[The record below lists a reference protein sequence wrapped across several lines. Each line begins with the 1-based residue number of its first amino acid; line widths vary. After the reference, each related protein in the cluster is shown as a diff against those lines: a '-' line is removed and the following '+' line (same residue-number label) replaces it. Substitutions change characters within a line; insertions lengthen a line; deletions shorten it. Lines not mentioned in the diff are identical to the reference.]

1 MSNKEVKSILKNA
14 REAIKN
20 KEYKEAL
27 KHCKAVLKL
36 EKNNYNAWVFIGVAA
51 SELEQPDQAQAAYRK
66 AVELEPEQLLA
77 WQGLTNLYEKNNLP
91 GFKEELPGVYQ
102 KLLDLY
108 ERSDREKWYEVC
120 RKLVDIYHQERRHLE
135 VARSWYKLISVKQ
148 EEAGNE
154 ELHQLWKRMVQ
165 LLADSQEDQDNETQQ
180 LLITAFENAMS
191 SADKL
196 PGEDHQR
203 LSTEYIK
210 CLSKLPHEEVKMK
223 DACESMLSLY
233 PALTFPLEVLCMHF
247 IQTGCCSG
255 EAVQYFS
262 KLLEMDSVS
271 GPGHIGLGITAFQDK
286 KYQEAADSLTQ
297 GLKQT
302 GSSIQAWYHLA
313 QTQLKMHSYEECIV
327 SCKKALKL
335 SEGEVQWR
343 KLLLRLKTKALVGSS
358 GASCAEEAM
367 DTLDQLSDTDDDPEL
382 LALKGSVYLQRGLI
396 DQALQVATDL
406 LSSYPNQPE
415 AHALGGHIHITQEDY
430 VRAEQSFQKAVEA
443 NPTSGEYYYC
453 LGLVYWHMG
462 EETRRDKTKAHT
474 HLLKAAKLDAYLG
487 AVFRYLGHYYR
498 DIVQDKGR
506 ARGCYKKAF
515 DLDRNDAESGAA
527 AVDLSM
533 ELGDM
538 ESALA
543 ILRTVTEQASAG
555 TAKWAWLR
563 RGLYNLK
570 MNQHSQ
576 AIADLQAALRA
587 DPKDSICWECLGEA
601 YLNRRGFTA
610 ALKAFTKA
618 NELNPK
624 SIYSIFQIAAIK
636 QILGKYKE
644 AVTEY
649 MQTIQ
654 KRDDY
659 VPALKGLGECY
670 LSMARRALKDYLDGR
685 AVDYLEQAIESL
697 FRAVQHRPDLS
708 CLWKLLGDAC
718 TTVHTVSPSRG
729 SVTVWGPLS
738 QRNPTSQKQ
747 TLNKFEVLSLG
758 GRCYGRA
765 LKLMPE
771 SANLWCDL
779 GINYY
784 RQAQH
789 LMSEGKENETPEL
802 LEKSLQ
808 CLKKAVMLDSR
819 NLLYWNVL
827 GVVALCKG
835 IENLALAQHSFIKSI
850 QAEANNVS
858 AWTNLGSLYLKNENI
873 ELAHEAFKVAQS
885 LEPSYVNCWIG
896 QALIAEAVG
905 SYETMDLFRHTTELS
920 IHTEG
925 VKGYAH
931 WVCSTLLDKTNRNSE
946 LYLYNIVQMNAIAA
960 AQVALSKYTER
971 IRTDAAA
978 FTMLG
983 YLNEHLHLKKQ
994 AVEAY
999 QRAVQLLQP
1008 TGGKEEVIFALRN
1021 YGRTLC
1027 TTGQYDQ
1034 AIQAYTST
1042 PVTELSD
1049 ITGLA
1054 LAYFKKG
1061 FLQESARAYEKA
1073 LSVVTTEK
1081 EKAYILTALALLEHR
1096 QNKVD
1101 SAKTLLFKCSMLKE
1115 PSVES
1120 LQSLCALG
1128 LVNRDATLATAALNE
1143 LLKRTDQKEG
1153 VHERCL
1159 LTCATF
1165 ALQGNNVAVQRQ
1177 ASKAIHS
1184 NPGDPALWALLSRL
1198 VPQYHP
1204 RIAKGGAV
1212 AGRVAC
1218 HFSMTQGKSALLYS
1232 GVNQLAAGMHSGE
1245 DQRSNSLKT
1254 IQRAAL
1260 LCPEDPGVW
1269 ASLMAACHTENTA
1282 CYLSSAAPKR
1292 AGLEETF
1299 MKAIS
1304 KKVKAEENH
1313 PVSYSQCLESWAL
1326 RQAVSGLKQAGQTSA
1341 AESLCTK
1348 VLGIQPEQPDVFL
1361 LLRQTQCEQLLQSH
1375 RQLPEAV
1382 LVELRKAV
1390 MSNYTSVSAWH
1401 WLAEVYRTQGL
1412 MVAAV
1417 MCYRQSLQM
1426 ASQQGDFSGKL
1437 ASLLRLALL
1446 ALAPCMANVSS
1457 SEWKDLVQEATS
1469 EALKI
1474 TFCPLAVLLQ
1484 ALLQFSIKMGARE
1497 TRRLLERV
1505 VYQPGYPQTVASVA
1519 RWYLLRHLHA
1529 KHDDEL
1535 IDALMDHARANADSR
1550 LEELH
1555 KQLCSSS

>member
-1 MSNKEVKSILKNA
+1 MEPHIL
-14 REAIKN
+14 R
-20 KEYKEAL
+20 
-27 KHCKAVLKL
+27 AVLKL

-102 KLLDLY
+102 KLLVLY

-191 SADKL
+191 SAGKL

-210 CLSKLPHEEVKMK
+210 CLSKAIVHHQTQGHLLLSCLNK
-223 DACESMLSLY
+223 LWFISLY
-233 PALTFPLEVLCMHF
+233 
-247 IQTGCCSG
+247 TGCCSG
-255 EAVQYFS
+255 EAIQYFS

-271 GPGHIGLGITAFQDK
+271 GPGHIGLGIKAFQDK
-286 KYQEAADSLTQ
+286 KYQEAADNLTQ

-335 SEGEVQWR
+335 SEGEVQWT

-367 DTLDQLSDTDDDPEL
+367 ETLDQLSDTDDDPEL

-406 LSSYPNQPE
+406 LSSHPNQPE
-415 AHALGGHIHITQEDY
+415 AHALRGHIHITQEDY
-430 VRAEQSFQKAVEA
+430 VRAEQSFQKAIEANPTSGEYYYCLGLVYWHMGEETRRDKTKAHTHLLKVATDLLSSHPNQPEAHALRGHIHITQEDYVRAEQSFQKAIEA

-618 NELNPK
+618 NELNPE

-644 AVTEY
+644 AQAEY
-649 MQTIQ
+649 MQTFQ

-729 SVTVWGPLS
+729 NVTVWGPLS

-758 GRCYGRA
+758 GRIHLHKSLGECYLSMARRA
-765 LKLMPE
+765 LKDYLDGRAVDYLEQAIE
-771 SANLWCDL
+771 SLFRAVQHRPDLSCLWKLL
-779 GINYY
+779 GDACTTVHTVSPSRGNVTVWGPLSQ
-784 RQAQH
+784 RNPTSQKQT
-789 LMSEGKENETPEL
+789 LNKFEVL
-802 LEKSLQ
+802 SLGGRRF
-808 CLKKAVMLDSR
+808 K
-819 NLLYWNVL
+819 LYFISP
-827 GVVALCKG
+827 G

-850 QAEANNVS
+850 QAEAN
-858 AWTNLGSLYLKNENI
+858 
-873 ELAHEAFKVAQS
+873 LAHEAFKVAQS

-946 LYLYNIVQMNAIAA
+946 LYLYNIVQMNAITV
-960 AQVALSKYTER
+960 AQVALSKYTG
-971 IRTDAAA
+971 T
-978 FTMLG
+978 
-983 YLNEHLHLKKQ
+983 
-994 AVEAY
+994 
-999 QRAVQLLQP
+999 
-1008 TGGKEEVIFALRN
+1008 
-1021 YGRTLC
+1021 
-1027 TTGQYDQ
+1027 
-1034 AIQAYTST
+1034 
-1042 PVTELSD
+1042 
-1049 ITGLA
+1049 
-1054 LAYFKKG
+1054 FK
-1061 FLQESARAYEKA
+1061 
-1073 LSVVTTEK
+1073 
-1081 EKAYILTALALLEHR
+1081 
-1096 QNKVD
+1096 
-1101 SAKTLLFKCSMLKE
+1101 
-1115 PSVES
+1115 
-1120 LQSLCALG
+1120 
-1128 LVNRDATLATAALNE
+1128 
-1143 LLKRTDQKEG
+1143 
-1153 VHERCL
+1153 
-1159 LTCATF
+1159 
-1165 ALQGNNVAVQRQ
+1165 
-1177 ASKAIHS
+1177 
-1184 NPGDPALWALLSRL
+1184 
-1198 VPQYHP
+1198 
-1204 RIAKGGAV
+1204 
-1212 AGRVAC
+1212 
-1218 HFSMTQGKSALLYS
+1218 
-1232 GVNQLAAGMHSGE
+1232 
-1245 DQRSNSLKT
+1245 
-1254 IQRAAL
+1254 
-1260 LCPEDPGVW
+1260 
-1269 ASLMAACHTENTA
+1269 
-1282 CYLSSAAPKR
+1282 
-1292 AGLEETF
+1292 
-1299 MKAIS
+1299 
-1304 KKVKAEENH
+1304 
-1313 PVSYSQCLESWAL
+1313 
-1326 RQAVSGLKQAGQTSA
+1326 
-1341 AESLCTK
+1341 
-1348 VLGIQPEQPDVFL
+1348 
-1361 LLRQTQCEQLLQSH
+1361 
-1375 RQLPEAV
+1375 
-1382 LVELRKAV
+1382 
-1390 MSNYTSVSAWH
+1390 
-1401 WLAEVYRTQGL
+1401 
-1412 MVAAV
+1412 
-1417 MCYRQSLQM
+1417 
-1426 ASQQGDFSGKL
+1426 
-1437 ASLLRLALL
+1437 
-1446 ALAPCMANVSS
+1446 
-1457 SEWKDLVQEATS
+1457 
-1469 EALKI
+1469 
-1474 TFCPLAVLLQ
+1474 
-1484 ALLQFSIKMGARE
+1484 
-1497 TRRLLERV
+1497 
-1505 VYQPGYPQTVASVA
+1505 
-1519 RWYLLRHLHA
+1519 
-1529 KHDDEL
+1529 
-1535 IDALMDHARANADSR
+1535 
-1550 LEELH
+1550 
-1555 KQLCSSS
+1555 